1 MATAVLMPKQGQTVE
16 SCIIAGWKKSVGD
29 TVTTGDVLCEVE
41 TDKALVEVESPADG
55 ILLAQFYAVGDE
67 VPVMTTIAA
76 IGSAGEDVSAL
87 ASGGSVPAASS
98 LPEAE
103 TAPEPQTAGV
113 PVPQVQN
120 GSTSAELRVSPRA
133 RHLAE
138 QRGVDLAPVAG
149 TGPRGRIIERDVIA
163 ALNRSPR
170 LTPVARAM
178 VESGEYAP
186 PEAAAGSGIRGQIT
200 KRDLRPASEPVTPS
214 VHPSPDDV
222 SAIPLK
228 GARRIIAERMLASL
242 QTTAQLTLNAYAD
255 ARALRAFRQRLKTS
269 DEALG
274 LQKVTIN
281 DLVHYAVVRALQ
293 QHADINATLENDTIY
308 QHRRIH
314 LGFAVDTP
322 RGLIVPVIR
331 DAQSLSLRALAERAS
346 VLANAA
352 QSSKIAPDDLTGGT
366 FTVSNLGSFGV
377 ENFTPVL
384 NLPQVAILGVGN
396 ISLKPVETASGGV
409 EFIPHLGLSLT
420 VDHRAVD
427 GAPGARFLQTLARL
441 IAQYDLLWAL

>member
-1 MATAVLMPKQGQTVE
+1 MATAVLMPRQGQTVE
-16 SCIIAGWKKSVGD
+16 SCIIASWKKNIGD
-29 TVTTGDVLCEVE
+29 TVSAGDVLCEVE

-55 ILLAQFYAVGDE
+55 ILLAQFFAVGDD

-76 IGSAGEDVSAL
+76 IGEAGEDVSAL
-87 ASGGSVPAASS
+87 APGGSAATQTAPPVSGDASS
-98 LPEAE
+98 PQTE
-103 TAPEPQTAGV
+103 TAPAPPAHDKGDTTA
-113 PVPQVQN
+113 
-120 GSTSAELRVSPRA
+120 LRASPRA
-133 RHLAE
+133 RQLAG
-138 QRGVDLAPVAG
+138 QRGVDLAPITG

-163 ALNRSPR
+163 ALSRQPR
-170 LTPVARAM
+170 LTPLARAM
-178 VESGEYAP
+178 VESGEFTP
-186 PEAAAGSGIRGQIT
+186 PDGGSGSGIRGQIT
-200 KRDLRPASEPVTPS
+200 KRDLLPAAESAVPASLPPSDEVT
-214 VHPSPDDV
+214 
-222 SAIPLK
+222 AIPLR
-228 GARRIIAERMLASL
+228 GPRRVIAERMLNSL

-255 ARALRAFRQRLKTS
+255 ARALRAFRQRLKIS

-293 QHADINATLENDTIY
+293 QHADLNATLESETIY
-308 QHRRIH
+308 QHRRVH

-331 DAQSLSLRALAERAS
+331 DAQTLSLKQLAERAAA
-346 VLANAA
+346 LAAAA
-352 QSSKIAPDDLTGGT
+352 QTGKIAPDDLSGGT
-366 FTVSNLGSFGV
+366 FTVSNLGSFGI

-384 NLPQVAILGVGN
+384 NPPQVAILGVGN
-396 ISLKPVETASGGV
+396 ISLKPVETASGDV

-427 GAPGARFLQTLARL
+427 GAPGARFLQTLVRL